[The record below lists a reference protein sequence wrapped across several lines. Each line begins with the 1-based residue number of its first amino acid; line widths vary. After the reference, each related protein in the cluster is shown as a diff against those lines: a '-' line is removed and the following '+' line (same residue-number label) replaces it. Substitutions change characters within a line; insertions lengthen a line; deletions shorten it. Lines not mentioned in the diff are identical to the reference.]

1 MIRPNYA
8 EIDLSNLTHNI
19 TSIKRSLVPGT
30 KFLAVIKAN
39 AYGHGIVQISNA
51 ALRCGADYLGVA
63 IPEEGK
69 ALREAGITAP
79 ILDFGGL
86 LPENAGMIVDYDITP
101 TIFSSVILKAMQK
114 KAEQKDK
121 QLKIHIKV
129 DTGMNRIG
137 IKTEEELHELLD
149 TLKECPNLI
158 FEGMYTHFAVSEL
171 PDKSFTM
178 LQAER
183 FRHFVSIV
191 REAGY
196 DPILHASNSGALLDI
211 PELDFDMVRGG
222 LAMYGY
228 YPGEFSSREVELKPV
243 LTWKTGVVHVKDIAP
258 GDTVS
263 YGRNFTAERVTRV
276 ATLPVG
282 YGDGYKRSLS
292 NKAEVL
298 IHGKRVPVI
307 GTVCMDQLMVDVSAL
322 DDVAVGDEAVLL
334 GHQGEEHIDAEEMAA
349 WADTISY
356 EILLSISERVPR
368 LYR

>member
-8 EIDLSNLTHNI
+8 EIDLSNLAHNI
-19 TSIKRSLVPGT
+19 TSMKRSLKPGT

-69 ALREAGITAP
+69 TLREAGITAP

-86 LPENAGMIVDYDITP
+86 LPENANMIVDYDITP
-101 TIFSSVILKAMQK
+101 TVFSPVILKALQEKAAQK
-114 KAEQKDK
+114 GKKI
-121 QLKIHIKV
+121 KIHIKV

-137 IKTEEELHELLD
+137 IKTEEELNALLEL
-149 TLKECPNLI
+149 LKECPDII

-171 PDKSFTM
+171 PDKSFTLM
-178 LQAER
+178 QGER
-183 FRHFVSIV
+183 FRHFAELV
-191 REAGY
+191 RKAGY
-196 DPILHASNSGALLDI
+196 HPILHAANSGALLDL
-211 PELDFDMVRGG
+211 PDLHFDMVRGG

-228 YPGEFSSREVELKPV
+228 YPGEFSSREVELKPI
-243 LTWKTGVVHVKDIAP
+243 LTWKTCVVHVKNMEP
-258 GDTVS
+258 GETVS
-263 YGRNFTAERVTRV
+263 YGRTFTAERPTRV

-292 NKAEVL
+292 NKAYVL

-307 GTVCMDQLMVDVSAL
+307 GTVCMDQLMCDVSEL
-322 DDVAVGDEAVLL
+322 CDVAVGDEAVLI
-334 GHQGEEHIDAEEMAA
+334 GSQGSEHIDAEEMAS

>member
-8 EIDLSNLTHNI
+8 EIDLSNLEHNI
-19 TSIKRSLVPGT
+19 KAIKGSLVPGT

-39 AYGHGIVQISNA
+39 AYGHGIVPIANA
-51 ALRCGADYLGVA
+51 ALRSGADYLGVA

-101 TIFSSVILKAMQK
+101 TIFSTVILKALQK
-114 KAEQKDK
+114 KAAQKDK
-121 QLKIHIKV
+121 TLKIHIKA

-137 IKTEEELHELLD
+137 VKTDEELQEILD
-149 TLKECPNLI
+149 TLKDCPNI
-158 FEGMYTHFAVSEL
+158 VFEGMYTHFAVSEL
-171 PDKSFTM
+171 PDKSFTFE
-178 LQAER
+178 QAER
-183 FRHFVSIV
+183 FRHFVRLV
-191 REAGY
+191 HDAGY
-196 DPILHASNSGALLDI
+196 SPLLHASNSGALLDI

-228 YPGEFSSREVELKPV
+228 YPGEFSSRAVELKPV
-243 LTWKTGVVHVKDIAP
+243 LTWKTCVVHVKEIGP
-258 GDTVS
+258 GETVS

-292 NKAEVL
+292 NKAEAL
-298 IHGKRVPVI
+298 IHGRRVPVI
-307 GTVCMDQLMVDVSAL
+307 GTVCMDQLMCDVSGL

-334 GHQGEEHIDAEEMAA
+334 GSQGVEHIDAEEMAG